1 MATTIEAEDKPQS
14 NRQVIYRAIAD
25 LCAANRQASRKAICD
40 LTDLPMSIVDEHVKN
55 LKVDGLIRAVVP
67 GIFEIIDQTPDRAVS
82 GTFVPNGRY
91 KLEVGDQVL
100 DLTMREARAV
110 AIVTGGVL
118 ALGR

>member
-1 MATTIEAEDKPQS
+1 MTENGRPRCS
-14 NRQVIYRAIAD
+14 RSVILKTIAD

-55 LKVDGLIRAVVP
+55 LKVDGLIRAVIP

-91 KLEVGDQVL
+91 KLEIGDHVI